1 MKQTAV
7 VRPPARAAAY
17 GGPNWPARK
26 ASLADELGSVW
37 SRCGG
42 DSEYATLKAV
52 LLHRPG
58 AELFEVA
65 DADEH
70 LMLETPD
77 AALATW

>member
-1 MKQTAV
+1 MKQTR
-7 VRPPARAAAY
+7 RPTPARAAAY